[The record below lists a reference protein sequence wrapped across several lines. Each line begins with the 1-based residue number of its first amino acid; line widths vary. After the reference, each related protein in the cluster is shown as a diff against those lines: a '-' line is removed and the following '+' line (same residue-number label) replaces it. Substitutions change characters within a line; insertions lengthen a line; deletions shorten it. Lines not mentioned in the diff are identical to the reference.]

1 MARVSLD
8 AEPSIDVLSP
18 EENTYNVRLMK
29 IMTWYS
35 SEKLKSDARNYMR
48 DYVKA
53 KMPSELKIFDQVKDV
68 NIVNTYGWI
77 SRIIMRNGKISDK
90 HLNKLTGYLKE
101 TLDSTVYVPEP
112 TQQKVV
118 VSAAR
123 PSIQDAM
130 KEKISEYLGEL
141 EGSFDS
147 VVNDKE
153 DFSLYKNMQANQIPK
168 QYVNDIQEWS
178 KNKLRE
184 YIEVYEAKDSQLV
197 EGYSNITKRELK
209 IIVKMLAQFIE
220 DCDKYSEFK
229 KANRKPRAVKAK
241 PASVQVKNLKYKKE
255 DTDLG
260 LTSVDPAEV
269 IGAQQVW
276 VFNTKTRK
284 LALYKTDSATGI
296 FVKGSSFQN
305 YDPEMGCQKT
315 LRKPADQLKDLM
327 GSTKVQLRKY
337 MDGISSK
344 AAPANGR
351 MNTDTLILRIIK

>member
-8 AEPSIDVLSP
+8 AEPSIAVLSP
-18 EENTYNVRLMK
+18 DETNYNVQLMR
-29 IMTWYS
+29 IMNWYS
-35 SEKLKSDARNYMR
+35 AEKVKSDARKYMR
-48 DYVKA
+48 DYIKA
-53 KMPSELKIFDQVKDV
+53 KMLSELKTFDQVKDV

-77 SRIIMRNGKISDK
+77 SRIIMRNGKISDT
-90 HLNKLTGYLKE
+90 HLSKLTGYIKE
-101 TLDSTVYVPEP
+101 TLDSTIYVAPVEE
-112 TQQKVV
+112 QKVV
-118 VSAAR
+118 TSAPK

-141 EGSFDS
+141 EGSLDKII
-147 VVNDKE
+147 NDKE

-168 QYVNDIQEWS
+168 PYVNDIKEWS
-178 KNKLRE
+178 KKKLRE
-184 YIEVYEAKDSQLV
+184 FISVYEGKDSQLV

-209 IIVKMLAQFIE
+209 NIVKLLGTFIE

-229 KANRKPRAVKAK
+229 KANRKPRVVKAK

-255 DTDLG
+255 DTDLAI
-260 LTSVDPAEV
+260 TSVDPAEI

-276 VFNTKTRK
+276 VFNSKTRK

-296 FVKGSSFQN
+296 IVKGSSFQN
-305 YDPEMGCQKT
+305 YDPELGCQKT

-327 GSTKVQLRKY
+327 GATKVQLRKY
-337 MDGISSK
+337 MDSINSK

-351 MNTDTLILRIIK
+351 MNADTLILRVIK

>member
-1 MARVSLD
+1 MARISLD
-8 AEPSIDVLSP
+8 SEPSISFLSP
-18 EENTYNVRLMK
+18 DEGTYNVQLMR
-29 IMTWYS
+29 IMNWYS
-35 SEKLKSDARNYMR
+35 AEKVKSDARKYMR

-53 KMPSELKIFDQVKDV
+53 KMPSELKTFDQVKDV

-77 SRIIMRNGKISDK
+77 SRIIMRNGKISDD
-90 HLNKLTGYLKE
+90 HLVKLTSYLKE
-101 TLDSTVYVPEP
+101 TLDSTIYVPPVEE
-112 TQQKVV
+112 QKVV
-118 VSAAR
+118 TSAPK

-141 EGSFDS
+141 EGSLDS
-147 VVNDKE
+147 IIKDKE

-168 QYVNDIQEWS
+168 PYVNDIKDWS

-184 YIEVYEAKDSQLV
+184 FIEVYEGKDSQLV

-209 IIVKMLAQFIE
+209 SIVKLLASFVE

-229 KANRKPRAVKAK
+229 KANRKPRVIKAK

-255 DTDLG
+255 DTDLKI
-260 LTSVDPAEV
+260 TSVDPAEI

-276 VFNTKTRK
+276 VFNAKTRK

-296 FVKGSSFQN
+296 IVKGSSFQN
-305 YDPEMGCQKT
+305 YDPELGCQKT

-327 GSTKVQLRKY
+327 GSTKVQLRKF
-337 MDGISSK
+337 MDSINSK
-344 AAPANGR
+344 PSPANGR
-351 MNTDTLILRIIK
+351 MNTDTLILRVIK